1 MVTQIIQ
8 ISVAQRIVF
17 VNISKWKV
25 YRENFDVDTDLYY
38 GVLQHAI
45 NEKWLHSSVK
55 QETKSPIS
63 FTLRKKCI
71 QELILCLP
79 VWDWWFPSHEHL
91 YPQGISQEFL
101 WILKAGKNKYQ
112 MLNKKKMLTKFSI
125 DKSEIRFGLF
135 HWLLYLVWNSWNLNI
150 SFSHFLS
157 QSFNLSSEFTYGCI
171 LKQRIKNYRCFLIK
185 YTFKFRNNI
194 LYKLLFSSIKQFF
207 LLLSYLAGHI
217 FLHLSD
223 KAWGYVLF
231 FLSSLQLD
239 LQLTGFLI
247 ICL

>member
-1 MVTQIIQ
+1 MQGQFSYQLQDAFDIYVKYAFNNLIQQGNTVCVQCEHKCNSRWWIKSANVKGIAKSSGRKGIKVKRKYESERKMVTQIIQ
-8 ISVAQRIVF
+8 SSVAQQIVF

-101 WILKAGKNKYQ
+101 WILKAGKENIKCW
-112 MLNKKKMLTKFSI
+112 TKRKWWQYF
-125 DKSEIRFGLF
+125 
-135 HWLLYLVWNSWNLNI
+135 
-150 SFSHFLS
+150 
-157 QSFNLSSEFTYGCI
+157 Q
-171 LKQRIKNYRCFLIK
+171 LI
-185 YTFKFRNNI
+185 
-194 LYKLLFSSIKQFF
+194 
-207 LLLSYLAGHI
+207 
-217 FLHLSD
+217 
-223 KAWGYVLF
+223 
-231 FLSSLQLD
+231 
-239 LQLTGFLI
+239 
-247 ICL
+247 C